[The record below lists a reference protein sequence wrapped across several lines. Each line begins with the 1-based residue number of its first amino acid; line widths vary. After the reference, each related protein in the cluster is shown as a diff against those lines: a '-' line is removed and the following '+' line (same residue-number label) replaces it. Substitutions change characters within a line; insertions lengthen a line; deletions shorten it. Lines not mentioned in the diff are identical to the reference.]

1 MLRRTFL
8 HVPGLGQ
15 TTERLLWDQGCTDW
29 SHYLAEPRAFR
40 TAGAD
45 PGQVRETLEASE
57 AALEAGRHQF
67 FAEALG
73 ARHAWRAWPEF
84 RPRCLYLDI
93 ETDGGFGGE
102 SVTCV
107 GLYDGERFRCLVQG
121 DDLAEFPSVL
131 SHYGLVVTFFGSG
144 FDIPMLRR
152 AFPYLGFDQI
162 HLDLCPAFRRLGI
175 RGGLKRIEKEF
186 GIDRGLTDGLDGR
199 DAIRL
204 WSAYRRG
211 DDSALELLVAYNR
224 QDVVNLEKL
233 ASLAY
238 GRLFEAETGSAL
250 VAPGA

>member
-15 TTERLLWDQGCTDW
+15 TTERLLWGQGCLDW
-29 SHYLAEPRAFR
+29 ADYLGSPGSFR

-45 PGQVRETLEASE
+45 PGLVRATLEESE
-57 AALEAGRHQF
+57 QALADRRHQF

-84 RPRCLYLDI
+84 RDRCVYLDI
-93 ETDGGFGGE
+93 ETDGGFRGE

-107 GLYDGERFRCLVQG
+107 GLYDGERFRCLVKG
-121 DDLAEFPSVL
+121 DDLGSFPGVL
-131 SHYGLVVTFFGSG
+131 SEYGIVATFFGSG
-144 FDIPMLRR
+144 FDIPMLKR
-152 AFPYLGFDQI
+152 AFPYLAFDQI
-162 HLDLCPAFRRLGI
+162 HLDLCQALKRVGI
-175 RGGLKRIEKEF
+175 RGGLKSIERQF

-204 WSAYRRG
+204 WQRYQRG

-224 QDVVNLEKL
+224 QDVVNLEPL
-233 ASLAY
+233 AEIAY
-238 GRLFEAETGSAL
+238 TRLFEAETAL
-250 VAPGA
+250 APAG